1 MVQNGAFRG
10 CRIYIVVSIA
20 RVPSVCKLPR
30 MKIRITLK
38 NSTTVTHMLVILLIQ
53 SRLVALYSAP
63 SNEVRVSGISTGY
76 QMKLHYGGMF
86 LRYHSETLCFMN
98 V

>member
-1 MVQNGAFRG
+1 
-10 CRIYIVVSIA
+10 
-20 RVPSVCKLPR
+20 
-30 MKIRITLK
+30 
-38 NSTTVTHMLVILLIQ
+38 MLVILLIQ
-53 SRLVALYSAP
+53 SRLVALYSGP

-86 LRYHSETLCFMN
+86 LRYHSDTLCCMN